1 MQIFFFLMNLQM
13 QIKLVRLHDEMGF
26 CIYTQLTSKLYK
38 VNI

>member
-1 MQIFFFLMNLQM
+1 MQFFFLDEFTM